1 VRLVRAGQKLL
12 IKLVVAIAAIGGLGF
27 LLTWSA
33 RTTGAIPY
41 TIERESLRNWT
52 LALNRPSGPNEPVLV
67 LQPSADLSSGL
78 FNQIFKRAM
87 ESMSIPKSPGIPLV
101 LQSELDLGGRVSVET
116 LVAAAR
122 EAGLDSTPLQPRCVG
137 RRRVSEPGST
147 RQLYFVLFDA
157 PAFSRFRDRLATM
170 LGSSFDPAAQSP
182 VLMVAVAESN
192 LSHWLP
198 LRADPQKDCVAPIE
212 IGSK

>member
-1 VRLVRAGQKLL
+1 MAKKKLL
-12 IKLVVAIAAIGGLGF
+12 TRLLVAVAVIGALAF

-33 RTTGAIPY
+33 RTTGSIPY

-52 LALNRPSGPNEPVLV
+52 LALNRVSGPNEPVLV

-78 FNQIFKRAM
+78 FNQIFRRAM
-87 ESMSIPKSPGIPLV
+87 ESMSAPKSLGIPLV
-101 LQSELDLGGRVSVET
+101 LQSEIDRGGVKVKVET

-122 EAGLDSTPLQPRCVG
+122 EAGLDSTPLQPRCLG

-147 RQLYFVLFDA
+147 RQLYFVLFDS
-157 PAFSRFRDRLATM
+157 PAFTRFRERIGAL
-170 LGSSFDPAAQSP
+170 LGPSFDPAAQSP
-182 VLMVAVAESN
+182 VLFVAVAEST
-192 LSHWLP
+192 LGHWLP

-212 IGSK
+212 IGSKP